1 MLSPSPGGQ
10 KLEIKQLMALAPLR
24 GSAEKPGFL
33 QLSQP
38 LGAGNSPW
46 PVDTSLWSL
55 SPHGFLIN
63 IPVMLDSGLPL
74 IEWGLV

>member
-46 PVDTSLWSL
+46 PSLACGHVTVISVTTWLSHKHTSHAGFRA
-55 SPHGFLIN
+55 SPN
-63 IPVMLDSGLPL
+63 
-74 IEWGLV
+74 